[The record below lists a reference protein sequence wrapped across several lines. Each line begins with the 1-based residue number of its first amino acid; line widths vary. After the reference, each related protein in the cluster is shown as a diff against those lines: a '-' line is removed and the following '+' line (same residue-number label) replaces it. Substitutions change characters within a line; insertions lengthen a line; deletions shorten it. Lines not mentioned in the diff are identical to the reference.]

1 MVSGEAREIHS
12 QHPRM
17 QSLALPLSHFMYLG
31 LSLSSSGLWSWS
43 DSLGGVVTMEWSNI
57 GFYQISDVIMTYP
70 YFYAIKKEEM
80 LPE

>member
-1 MVSGEAREIHS
+1 MWYQGRRGRFI
-12 QHPRM
+12 
-17 QSLALPLSHFMYLG
+17 LSTPECRVWPCHFPTSCLG
-31 LSLSSSGLWSWS
+31 LSLSSSGVWSWS
-43 DSLGGVVTMEWSNI
+43 DSLGGVVTMEWSNT